1 MSYLEFKPVSKKK
14 FLFNRSGTDQR
25 FKKCLQILPM
35 VVSPSYGMY
44 TWPCAPVLAQYVWH
58 NRQSFLNRNVLEIGA
73 GTALPGIVAAKCG
86 ARVILSDSG
95 QLPKCLR
102 ICQASREANGLS
114 GSTNITVTGL
124 TWGLF
129 TPELLHIGPLDI
141 ILGSD
146 CFYDPSV
153 FEDILVTVSYL
164 LESNPRAQFVCS
176 YQERASDWS
185 LDHLLNKW
193 NLSCNRISLSEFDAD
208 ATNIAESNLP
218 GSHTV
223 HVFQITRPTST

>member
-1 MSYLEFKPVSKKK
+1 MSCMNDSYLMKAFI
-14 FLFNRSGTDQR
+14 L
-25 FKKCLQILPM
+25 LQ

-44 TWPCAPVLAQYVWH
+44 TWPCAPVLAQYVWYH
-58 NRQSFLNRNVLEIGA
+58 RHAFINRNVLEIGA

-86 ARVILSDSG
+86 AHVILSDSG

-102 ICQASREANGLS
+102 NCQTSCQANGLS
-114 GSTNITVTGL
+114 ENVAVVGV

-129 TPELLHIGPLDI
+129 TPELLLLGPVDI

-146 CFYDPSV
+146 CFYDPAV

-164 LESNPRAQFVCS
+164 LEHNPAAQFVCS

-185 LDHLLNKW
+185 LEHLLHKW
-193 NLSCNRISLSEFDAD
+193 NLTCTQLPLSSFEAD
-208 ATNIAESNLP
+208 TNNIAESNLP
-218 GSHTV
+218 GSHTI
-223 HVFQITRPTST
+223 HVFQITRTSRS

>member
-1 MSYLEFKPVSKKK
+1 MAEVPQHVRK
-14 FLFNRSGTDQR
+14 FLFRSCESR
-25 FKKCLQILPM
+25 NSASSECLEVLIPE

-44 TWPCAPVLAQYVWH
+44 TWPCAPVLAQYVWYH
-58 NRQSFLNRNVLEIGA
+58 RHDFPKRNVLELGA

-86 ARVILSDSG
+86 ANVILSDSG

-102 ICQASREANGLS
+102 NCQVSCQANGIV
-114 GSTNITVTGL
+114 GSVAVVGI

-129 TPELLHIGPLDI
+129 TPELLDLGPIDI

-146 CFYDPSV
+146 CFYDPAV
-153 FEDILVTVSYL
+153 FEDILVTVSFL
-164 LESNPRAQFVCS
+164 LEHNPHARFVCS

-185 LDHLLNKW
+185 LEHLLHKW
-193 NLSCNRISLSEFDAD
+193 NLSCTQLPLATFDAD
-208 ATNIAESNLP
+208 IPNIADSNLP

-223 HVFQITRPTST
+223 HVFQITRTARS